1 MEFERITGS
10 LTMPSHLL
18 RDLPNSVSKGSKS
31 RRPAYQTEC
40 ETTLPVAYQMTTEKH
55 PDFLQKLPTKMAT
68 EKSTKNALTRSSE
81 PGSPRSGPPR
91 PYRIPHQD
99 MAISSYTMYN
109 ISNNPGFR
117 LKHPGVPDG
126 SDGSDGTSYPL
137 TENYTLPVAQATGR
151 VAQDSTWERQRQTC
165 ERLGA
170 PRITVEHS
178 GKNNI
183 WERCWCAWN
192 S

>member
-1 MEFERITGS
+1 MQMSVNDIWSCISANLRGEMLQTVINE
-10 LTMPSHLL
+10 LL
-18 RDLPNSVSKGSKS
+18 AAFIGK
-31 RRPAYQTEC
+31 
-40 ETTLPVAYQMTTEKH
+40 
-55 PDFLQKLPTKMAT
+55 
-68 EKSTKNALTRSSE
+68 
-81 PGSPRSGPPR
+81 PGSE
-91 PYRIPHQD
+91 
-99 MAISSYTMYN
+99 N

-126 SDGSDGTSYPL
+126 SEGSDGTSYPL
-137 TENYTLPVAQATGR
+137 TENYTVPVAQATGR
-151 VAQDSTWERQRQTC
+151 IAQHSTCERQRQTC

>member
-1 MEFERITGS
+1 MT
-10 LTMPSHLL
+10 HLL
-18 RDLPNSVSKGSKS
+18 AIL
-31 RRPAYQTEC
+31 
-40 ETTLPVAYQMTTEKH
+40 
-55 PDFLQKLPTKMAT
+55 
-68 EKSTKNALTRSSE
+68 ALTTT
-81 PGSPRSGPPR
+81 GID
-91 PYRIPHQD
+91 Y
-99 MAISSYTMYN
+99 

-126 SDGSDGTSYPL
+126 SDGSDETWYPL

-151 VAQDSTWERQRQTC
+151 VAQHSTWERQRQTC

-178 GKNNI
+178 GKKNI